1 MWNFVFGYELG
12 KKPKIGYVTMKSK
25 GAWMLSSII
34 TNMLE
39 PITKHNQIWELMG
52 YGRKGAIHWWSLLHS
67 QNNWVKYIFIVRCN
81 FYDFI
86 LIMD

>member
-12 KKPKIGYVTMKSK
+12 KRPKIGYVTMKSK
-25 GAWMLSSII
+25 GAWMLNLII

-52 YGRKGAIHWWSLLHS
+52 YGRRGAIHWWSLLHS
-67 QNNWVKYIFIVRCN
+67 
-81 FYDFI
+81 
-86 LIMD
+86 